1 MSQEGQSPAPSPKGT
16 GPREVAARPPLAT
29 HCSRSDRQD
38 RAERAGRVAWAAAV
52 PRRPLDPA
60 ARLVPGQLADRA
72 TSDGRVRVAVADLA
86 ACCCLSPRQVAD
98 ALADL
103 AGRGLLVRDGGALV
117 LTLPAGRWSP

>member
-1 MSQEGQSPAPSPKGT
+1 MNQEGQGPAPSPKGT
-16 GPREVAARPPLAT
+16 GPTEAAARPPLAT
-29 HCSRSDRQD
+29 DSSRSVDRT
-38 RAERAGRVAWAAAV
+38 RPRAGRAAWAAAV

-86 ACCCLSPRQVAD
+86 ACCCLPPRQVAD

-103 AGRGLLVRDGGALV
+103 AGRGLLARDGGALV